1 MPEAN
6 HYVDSDGSDDGELE
20 PIISNHG
27 VKLTP
32 NEHCRFFDDVGGR
45 SEARPT
51 EDAERKIA
59 RPLPRSVRRCLEHQ
73 SENGAD
79 GAWW

>member
-6 HYVDSDGSDDGELE
+6 HYVDPDGSDDGEPESLV
-20 PIISNHG
+20 SNPG

-32 NEHCRFFDDVGGR
+32 NKHGRFFDDVRGA

-51 EDAERKIA
+51 EEEEPKIG

-79 GAWW
+79 GA